1 MPQLNLCL
9 CRECS
14 AKYHAMRDG
23 NKEEF
28 KKQIR
33 AALLSID
40 IEEYSDDY
48 SIQFNEDTTLYFTQ
62 THIAEI
68 QEILRLLAEY
78 GAPAEEE
85 DENEG
90 RVGGP
95 LMHPMRTQEADDSIA
110 AESFNAPGNI
120 GTYEAAIET
129 EDVAVA
135 GKFISYKKKFAN
147 DEIYDNVLQPNKFPL
162 HKALEGHKVG
172 DVVTFQG
179 KEYEII
185 GL

>member
-1 MPQLNLCL
+1 MGVVLIKSGDGYNVRIIYFMNEIVAGLL
-9 CRECS
+9 
-14 AKYHAMRDG
+14 RDG

-85 DENEG
+85 DENEVGYG
-90 RVGGP
+90 RI
-95 LMHPMRTQEADDSIA
+95 R
-110 AESFNAPGNI
+110 
-120 GTYEAAIET
+120 
-129 EDVAVA
+129 
-135 GKFISYKKKFAN
+135 
-147 DEIYDNVLQPNKFPL
+147 
-162 HKALEGHKVG
+162 
-172 DVVTFQG
+172 
-179 KEYEII
+179 
-185 GL
+185 

>member
-1 MPQLNLCL
+1 
-9 CRECS
+9 
-14 AKYHAMRDG
+14 
-23 NKEEF
+23 
-28 KKQIR
+28 
-33 AALLSID
+33 
-40 IEEYSDDY
+40 
-48 SIQFNEDTTLYFTQ
+48 
-62 THIAEI
+62 
-68 QEILRLLAEY
+68 
-78 GAPAEEE
+78 
-85 DENEG
+85 
-90 RVGGP
+90 
-95 LMHPMRTQEADDSIA
+95 MHPMRTQEADDSIA

-120 GTYEAAIET
+120 GTHEASTET
-129 EDVAVA
+129 EDVAVS